1 MSVDI
6 QQNADGSI
14 RLAGVDGT
22 TNSGFQ
28 ITANPYVATS
38 VDMTMFTA
46 SRACVVTG
54 IIGRVDTAGTDAG
67 AVTAIVR
74 KVPTGTA
81 ITSGTALHSG
91 TFNLKG
97 TANANQVLTLS
108 TTDGVLRLAAGD
120 SIAIDFTGIL
130 TAAAGCIS
138 VTCAPL

>member
-6 QQNADGSI
+6 QQNADGSM
-14 RLAGVDGT
+14 RLVGNDGT
-22 TNSGFQ
+22 ALSGFQ
-28 ITANPYVATS
+28 ITANPYNATS
-38 VDMTMFTA
+38 VDMVMFTA

-67 AVTAIVR
+67 AVTAQVR
-74 KVPTGTA
+74 KVP
-81 ITSGTALHSG
+81 SGTALTGG
-91 TFNLKG
+91 TVLHTGTYNLKG

-108 TTDGVLRLAAGD
+108 TTDGALRLAAGD
-120 SIAIDFTGIL
+120 SIVLDFTGVL